1 MNFINRELNYMYRE
15 FGTPKI
21 ELFYLDYT
29 YAIKDMY
36 GDITGG
42 TVYVRKIT
50 DLLGTI
56 KTDPELLAQVYN
68 NLPIMDVKQ
77 KALFKVSTKELFDSG
92 VLDEEGNWISSD
104 DKTTGVVEGFLNMFI
119 RYKGEFYGIIQ
130 LQPALIYRGDIGSM
144 YITTSKTYKI
154 EDYAGKAK
162 VVIGDPPINRGEVIE
177 VKSAN
182 PDPLLDWIDIT
193 IFNAHTLTPLTP
205 TEIYIESLSIIPNL
219 SLDTVLVIGNKV
231 YNIDR
236 YEKTPENDY
245 IFYLVENP
253 TLNSEDIVTRE
264 EEPPVGDNEELKEI
278 TVGEP
283 IYYNTRVVTLK
294 DIYLEGRWR
303 YDKQEIGE
311 TSTALEVSISKIPTT
326 FKDNERTVLNIYS
339 ENRDLFQLP
348 NEVLIDSSTK
358 EITEQVVVV
367 RDIPYVVISRTKV
380 EELYRFE
387 LAITEYGTINL
398 ADIPLPPVPDT
409 TPPTITVENTTYR
422 AEMGTTKISDDA
434 LLKLLGV
441 TVTDDSG
448 EEITPFIEGD
458 YDTLVAGTYPI
469 TIVAVDSSGN
479 RAEKVVNVIVADTI
493 APRVNGKDAEIELNS
508 PALDE
513 EGILALLEVDVVEL
527 NDYTLEVIG
536 NVDTTV
542 AGEYTIT
549 VKATDSSGNV
559 GTNTFTIK
567 VVAPLPA
574 FGRTYSNVGLT
585 RCNLSNTATNV
596 FKKMDYVDVL
606 ADKTIDEFLESGDSY
621 HVIRLTKE
629 QALEAT
635 LIKEVDGTFE
645 LNIVTPFGTNTF
657 TNYGMVG
664 FKTSG
669 SSNLTFLG
677 ISDMFPIDD
686 GELYELH
693 LTRLPMTYVNS
704 SRFVNYRKDFG
715 KSNNNVF
722 ID

>member
-1 MNFINRELNYMYRE
+1 MNLINRELNYMYRE

-29 YAIKDMY
+29 YAIKNFY

-68 NLPIMDVKQ
+68 NLPIMEVKQ
-77 KALFKVSTKELFDSG
+77 KALFKVSTKELQESG
-92 VLDEEGNWISSD
+92 VLDEEGNWTVD
-104 DKTTGVVEGFLNMFI
+104 DDETTGVLEGFRNMFI

-144 YITTSKTYKI
+144 YIIASKTYKI
-154 EDYAGKAK
+154 ENYAGKAK
-162 VVIGDPPINRGEVIE
+162 VVIG
-177 VKSAN
+177 
-182 PDPLLDWIDIT
+182 
-193 IFNAHTLTPLTP
+193 
-205 TEIYIESLSIIPNL
+205 
-219 SLDTVLVIGNKV
+219 
-231 YNIDR
+231 
-236 YEKTPENDY
+236 
-245 IFYLVENP
+245 
-253 TLNSEDIVTRE
+253 
-264 EEPPVGDNEELKEI
+264 EPPVEPPIEPPTDPEPPVEPPTDPPVDPEPPIVENEELKEI

-294 DIYLEGRWR
+294 DIYLEGRWK
-303 YDKQEIGE
+303 YKKQEIGA

-326 FKDNERTVLNIYS
+326 FKDNERTILNVYS
-339 ENRDLFQLP
+339 ENKDLFILP
-348 NEVLIDSSTK
+348 SEVMKDSSTK

-367 RDIPYVVISRTKV
+367 RNTPYVVISRTKV
-380 EELYRFE
+380 ENLYRFE
-387 LAITEYGTINL
+387 LAQTKYGTIKL
-398 ADIPLPPVPDT
+398 SDIPLPPVPDT

-422 AEMGTTKISDDA
+422 VEMGTAKISNDA
-434 LLKLLGV
+434 LLKLLKV

-458 YDTLVAGTYPI
+458 YNTLVAGTYPL

-479 RAEKVVNVIVADTI
+479 RAEKVVNVIVKDTI
-493 APRVNGKDAEIELNS
+493 APKVNGKNAKIELNS
-508 PALDE
+508 PALDK
-513 EGILALLEVDVVEL
+513 EGILALLEVSVEEL

-536 NVDTTV
+536 SVDTTV
-542 AGEYTIT
+542 AGSYPIT

-559 GTNTFTIK
+559 GTNTFTIE

-585 RCNLSNTATNV
+585 ICNLSNTRTNV
-596 FKKMDYVDVL
+596 LKRVNYVNVL
-606 ADKTIDEFLESGDSY
+606 ADKTIDEFLESGDPY

-629 QALEAT
+629 QALEVAF
-635 LIKEVDGTFE
+635 IKRDTFE
-645 LNIVTPFGTNTF
+645 LNIVTPFGTERF

-664 FKTSG
+664 FKTKGG
-669 SSNLTFLG
+669 SILTFLG
-677 ISDMFPIDD
+677 VADMFPINN

-693 LTRLPMTYVNS
+693 LTNLPSTYINS
-704 SRFVNYRKDFG
+704 ARFAQYRNDFG
-715 KSNNNVF
+715 QSNNNVF